1 MSNTSK
7 SSQASSKS
15 VRDRGGW
22 RVVRVPRQVIDSVLL
37 VAGLVIIGFAS
48 DQFTLSLLTTYVALA
63 FMAVGLDLIWGYT
76 GILSFGQA
84 AFLGVGAYGMALA
97 AARWDFVSTPIAVC
111 VGILL
116 AAGLALFLGWFVFY
130 SKVGVFFIAVITLAV
145 GVALEQ
151 AVNQFSTFTGGLN
164 GILIEATF
172 PWPQTKTYFL
182 VVLLFAVMLGIMVRL
197 VRSDF
202 GQVLVA
208 IRDNEERAR
217 FLGFATPWVKTIVFV
232 LAAGLSA
239 MGGVLYVL
247 QSGLVSPTLIGFAL
261 STQVVIWTAIGGR
274 GTLVG
279 PAVGT
284 IAINYGQQE
293 LSGLFL
299 ASWQLALG
307 AILVLVVAFAPEGL
321 YAQFV
326 TLTQRGSGDRD
337 LGRRILSSKGRVV
350 HDGSP
355 DDLVLSLHA
364 VSQNFGSFRA
374 LTNVSFVMARGE
386 LIGLIGPNGAGKSTL
401 VDVVAGRREPSSGDV
416 MLLGDEATG
425 HRPEQ
430 IARSGLVRTFQAGTV
445 FNSVSVF
452 DNLFLAARKGRLNFR
467 DSLRRRTTL
476 ELPTH
481 IVDLLAKSGLDRSL
495 DIKAGELAHGDR
507 KWLEMC
513 MVLAQ
518 EPSVVLLDEPTAGLT
533 QPERREIGEALRM
546 LASKHGLSLLLIEHD
561 LEFVRQIADRIIV
574 LDQGSIALD
583 GDTADVIA
591 SPLVQEIYLGTP

>member
-1 MSNTSK
+1 MSS
-7 SSQASSKS
+7 ASEVSPAPS
-15 VRDRGGW
+15 RRERRWGGW
-22 RVVRVPRQVIDSVLL
+22 RLGVPRQVIDSVLL
-37 VAGLVIIGFAS
+37 VSGLVVVGFTA

-84 AFLGVGAYGMALA
+84 AFLGLGAYGMALTA
-97 AARWDFVSTPIAVC
+97 SEWQSASTPIAVC
-111 VGILL
+111 AGILV
-116 AAGLALFLGWFVFY
+116 AAAVALVLGWFVFY

-164 GILIEATF
+164 GILIEARF
-172 PWPQTKTYFL
+172 PWPQTETYFL
-182 VVLLFAVMLGIMVRL
+182 VVLLFAVTLGFMIRL

-217 FLGFATPWVKTIVFV
+217 FLGYATPWVKTTVFV

-239 MGGVLYVL
+239 VGGVLYVL

-279 PAVGT
+279 PAIGT
-284 IAINYGQQE
+284 LAINYGQQE

-321 YAQFV
+321 YARFV
-326 TLTQRGSGDRD
+326 ALTQRGDGDRVR
-337 LGRRILSSKGRVV
+337 GRRIMPSKGQVV
-350 HDGSP
+350 HGGSP
-355 DDLVLSLHA
+355 GALVLSLHG
-364 VSQNFGSFRA
+364 VSQDFGSFRA
-374 LTNVSFVMARGE
+374 LTDVSFSMARGE

-401 VDVVAGRREPSSGDV
+401 VDVVTGRRAPSSGEIT
-416 MLLGDEATG
+416 LLGDEATG
-425 HRPEQ
+425 RRPER
-430 IARSGLVRTFQAGTV
+430 IARSGLARTFQAGTV

-452 DNLFLAARKGRLNFR
+452 GNLFLASRKGRLHIR
-467 DSLRRRTTL
+467 DISRRRRAL

-513 MVLAQ
+513 MVLTQ
-518 EPSVVLLDEPTAGLT
+518 DPTVVLLDEPTAGLT
-533 QPERREIGEALRM
+533 QPERREIGEALRL
-546 LASKHGLSLLLIEHD
+546 LASEHKLSLLVIEHD
-561 LEFVRQIADRIIV
+561 LEFVRQIADRMIV

-583 GDTADVIA
+583 GDTADVIV
-591 SPLVQEIYLGTP
+591 SPLVREIYLGTP